1 SQKGR
6 VENKRKL
13 IKGRLYFAKTKG
25 KNIERR
31 EKPNK
36 EIYMQNKWELQRKLK
51 IQNRSKKL
59 WKDLEFSKNR
69 ISIFTKKMRRDEVI
83 LKGINFL
90 NRVIKRRTVK

>member
-1 SQKGR
+1 
-6 VENKRKL
+6 
-13 IKGRLYFAKTKG
+13 
-25 KNIERR
+25 
-31 EKPNK
+31 
-36 EIYMQNKWELQRKLK
+36 MQNKWELQRKLK

-90 NRVIKRRTVK
+90 NRVIKGGQ